1 MKEGSCG
8 WRKDDTFIGC
18 GFGLLILDKVGCI
31 VNTSQLSFF
40 LLFFSASFS
49 PSFSRALG
57 ASDAKDSGFITEIVG
72 LVGVV

>member
-1 MKEGSCG
+1 VEEGRHIYRL
-8 WRKDDTFIGC
+8 WLWFVDIGQS
-18 GFGLLILDKVGCI
+18 GLY
-31 VNTSQLSFF
+31 SQYLPTFF
-40 LLFFSASFS
+40 LSSFFFSASFS